1 MRPNEQDRRLRE
13 QERKEKAQTTPQQT
27 RDEAKKASVSA
38 CTRTGPSGSGSD
50 TPPPRSSAPHYAAG
64 RTRRDPAESMTT
76 SRRCRLR
83 PRTRVPHLSGQAP
96 APRVPWMSTMPT
108 VEVASTRRPHVG
120 TDQKLRRA
128 TDRAGSGEVVQ
139 EPLQRA
145 MYTSR
150 REARACSSLLGM
162 SRLRAAYRGGRCPSR
177 PDASACRYVVRGQS
191 SRRLLCMRE
200 T

>member
-27 RDEAKKASVSA
+27 RDEAKKASVNA

-83 PRTRVPHLSGQAP
+83 PRTQVPHQSGQALVP
-96 APRVPWMSTMPT
+96 QVPRMSTMPT
-108 VEVASTRRPHVG
+108 VEVASMRRADG
-120 TDQKLRRA
+120 RTGQKLRRA

-162 SRLRAAYRGGRCPSR
+162 SRLRAAYRDGRCPSR

>member
-1 MRPNEQDRRLRE
+1 MTITLSGTPVIHTKRLILRAPEPWDCAPFCAFMASDRARFVGGTTEPGRAWRAFGAILGHWVMRGFGPFTIVRADG
-13 QERKEKAQTTPQQT
+13 
-27 RDEAKKASVSA
+27 
-38 CTRTGPSGSGSD
+38 RTG
-50 TPPPRSSAPHYAAG
+50 
-64 RTRRDPAESMTT
+64 
-76 SRRCRLR
+76 
-83 PRTRVPHLSGQAP
+83 
-96 APRVPWMSTMPT
+96 
-108 VEVASTRRPHVG
+108 
-120 TDQKLRRA
+120 QKLRRV

-162 SRLRAAYRGGRCPSR
+162 SRLRAAYRDGRCPSR